1 MRLHGDKLLTGS
13 FRRGC
18 CKAAP
23 SIMNTSVYSY
33 NCVIFLW
40 KLCGRSRFPWKALI
54 HGRRPA
60 LSSAFF
66 KRGHLVPLSET
77 AEVYCSGECKGTR
90 LSGTNMDLFVRA
102 PPFRQLFRAIVHST
116 QRAANVFSK
125 CLALPSRAKTLSYC
139 QGQPYSVAWLPG
151 DFGTMFILGQAA
163 PPQLRPSR
171 VWDVFDTSSPDSRLR
186 GLARTCVMW
195 VKGCP
200 VEREPFSSAPAPYL
214 SVCPLH
220 FPPCLFASATPS
232 TLFLLFFS

>member
-1 MRLHGDKLLTGS
+1 MTGS

-23 SIMNTSVYSY
+23 SIMNMSVYSY

-40 KLCGRSRFPWKALI
+40 KLCGGSRFRWKALI

-102 PPFRQLFRAIVHST
+102 PPSAISSGRSCTPHKGLQTSFLNAWPFHHVPKPCPIVRVSHAQSLGCLEILGRRSSLAGLHLRSSVRRGCGMFST
-116 QRAANVFSK
+116 Q
-125 CLALPSRAKTLSYC
+125 
-139 QGQPYSVAWLPG
+139 VAV
-151 DFGTMFILGQAA
+151 IL
-163 PPQLRPSR
+163 
-171 VWDVFDTSSPDSRLR
+171 
-186 GLARTCVMW
+186 
-195 VKGCP
+195 
-200 VEREPFSSAPAPYL
+200 VERIGEDMCNVGERMS
-214 SVCPLH
+214 C
-220 FPPCLFASATPS
+220 
-232 TLFLLFFS
+232 